1 MRGKTFADK
10 QHARPLGSE
19 SREEFCSVIASFSP
33 SYLVAGPTTAMS
45 RQAVKVMMTVVFDG
59 PRIRGLTALSAPLD
73 LDPDQMKARF
83 FKALPQNTYV
93 VYRSC
98 IVLVG
103 GFPMPTLPAW
113 NACGVPD

>member
-1 MRGKTFADK
+1 MGF
-10 QHARPLGSE
+10 E
-19 SREEFCSVIASFSP
+19 SREEFCSGIAFFSP
-33 SYLVAGPTTAMS
+33 SYLLAGPTTVMS
-45 RQAVKVMMTVVFDG
+45 RQAVKMMTVVFDG
-59 PRIRGLTALSAPLD
+59 PRIRGLTALPASLD
-73 LDPDQMKARF
+73 LDPDQTKARF